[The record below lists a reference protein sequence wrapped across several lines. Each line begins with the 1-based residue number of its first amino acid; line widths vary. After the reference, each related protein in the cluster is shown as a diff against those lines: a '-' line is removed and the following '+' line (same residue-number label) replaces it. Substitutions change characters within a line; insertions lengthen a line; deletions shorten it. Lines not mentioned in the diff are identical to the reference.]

1 MSLYLYEVFS
11 FLQKNKKIQ
20 KKKKNEKNIQKKKKM
35 KKYFHQKLHTIVIC
49 IKEFG
54 FRIPVPVPP
63 FFSFVYKKSRNLLIY
78 SLVG

>member
-1 MSLYLYEVFS
+1 MRFLVFYR
-11 FLQKNKKIQ
+11 KIKKY
-20 KKKKNEKNIQKKKKM
+20 KKKKNEKKKHTKKKKKKKM

-63 FFSFVYKKSRNLLIY
+63 FFFFCL
-78 SLVG
+78 

>member
-1 MSLYLYEVFS
+1 
-11 FLQKNKKIQ
+11 
-20 KKKKNEKNIQKKKKM
+20 M

-63 FFSFVYKKSRNLLIY
+63 FFFFWNSIIFVRVKVGMKLLKELVPNPIVKSRKICLNYTKLRIGI
-78 SLVG
+78 VEG